1 MTLKEIL
8 TKRKRIM
15 LLLVGLIVWFCYSP
29 TPTIRFIE
37 FRESQSI
44 PTGSGIPRV
53 GRGAVFR
60 ITNDSR
66 HPYSFFANAPS
77 WPFGIFKSADP
88 SDKSGW
94 STWAPRRW
102 GRVADTIAPHSTA
115 DVLVH
120 VNASDVQMK
129 GDFTPADF
137 AAQLARADLAV
148 LVPLESQQPFALG
161 IHFERG
167 TAAELE
173 SRNGSRSS
181 VSWFFYRLRLRI
193 DPDYRTEPTW
203 STVASAPRL
212 SHYRAFGPAE
222 DS

>member
-1 MTLKEIL
+1 MKLKEIL
-8 TKRKRIM
+8 TKRKLIV
-15 LLLVGLIVWFCYSP
+15 LLLVGAIAWLFYSP
-29 TPTIRFIE
+29 SPTIRFIE
-37 FRESQSI
+37 FREGQSI
-44 PTGSGIPRV
+44 PTSSGIPRV
-53 GRGAVFR
+53 GWVAVFR

-94 STWAPRRW
+94 STSATRRW
-102 GRVADTIAPHSTA
+102 GHVADTIAPHSSA
-115 DVLVH
+115 DVFIH

-129 GDFTPADF
+129 GDFTPADR
-137 AAQLARADLAV
+137 AAMLARADLAV
-148 LVPLESQQPFALG
+148 LVPLESQQQFALG

-173 SRNGSRSS
+173 LRDGSRSS
-181 VSWFFYRLRLRI
+181 ISWFFYRLRVRI

-203 STVASAPRL
+203 STVASAR
-212 SHYRAFGPAE
+212 
-222 DS
+222 

>member
-1 MTLKEIL
+1 
-8 TKRKRIM
+8 M
-15 LLLVGLIVWFCYSP
+15 LLIVGLIAWFCYSP

-37 FRESQSI
+37 FREGQSI

-53 GRGAVFR
+53 GRVAVFR

-77 WPFGIFKSADP
+77 WPYLIAKSADP

-94 STWAPRRW
+94 SPWAGRRW
-102 GRVADTIAPHSTA
+102 GRVADTIAPNSTA
-115 DVLVH
+115 DVFIH

-137 AAQLARADLAV
+137 AAQLARNDLAV

-173 SRNGSRSS
+173 LRDGSRSS
-181 VSWFFYRLRLRI
+181 ISWFFYRLRVRI

-203 STVASAPRL
+203 SRTVM
-212 SHYRAFGPAE
+212 
-222 DS
+222 